1 MSRKNGD
8 KSRFHRQRK
17 QRIERRM
24 RQRKLFLAG
33 GVEGKT
39 GNPSER
45 HPEAVLERNA
55 RISLTESNLKGS
67 TPGG

>member
-24 RQRKLFLAG
+24 RQRKLFSAG
-33 GVEGKT
+33 GLQPKT
-39 GNPSER
+39 RPATQANPIRTQSENR
-45 HPEAVLERNA
+45 TR
-55 RISLTESNLKGS
+55 GS
-67 TPGG
+67 P